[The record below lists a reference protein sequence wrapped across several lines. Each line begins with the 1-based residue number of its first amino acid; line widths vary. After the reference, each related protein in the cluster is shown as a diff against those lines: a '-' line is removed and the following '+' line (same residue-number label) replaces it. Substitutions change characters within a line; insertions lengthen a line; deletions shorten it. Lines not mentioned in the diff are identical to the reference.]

1 MSIHFERTV
10 FIAEQVCSKRS
21 RKQGKWTMGRSNTGR
36 KQSKISTAIILI
48 TLLLLVV
55 VVLVKSIQLR
65 EKKAELQV
73 QAAEITAQ
81 IEDAQN
87 EHKKL
92 EEKEDYMK
100 TKKDVEDVARNQ
112 LGLVYPDEIV
122 IRPEE

>member
-1 MSIHFERTV
+1 MW
-10 FIAEQVCSKRS
+10 A
-21 RKQGKWTMGRSNTGR
+21 
-36 KQSKISTAIILI
+36 TAIILI

-100 TKKDVEDVARNQ
+100 TKKYVEDVARNQ

>member
-81 IEDAQN
+81 IEDAH

-100 TKKDVEDVARNQ
+100 TKKYVEDVARNQ

>member
-1 MSIHFERTV
+1 
-10 FIAEQVCSKRS
+10 
-21 RKQGKWTMGRSNTGR
+21 MGRSNTGR

-100 TKKDVEDVARNQ
+100 TKKYVEDVARNQ